1 VNVSAVQ
8 FQGEKFSEIVGAALE
23 QSGIAPQRLEVELT
37 ESIFFDDGPDITKEI
52 KALKEMGVRI
62 ALDDFGTGFSS
73 LSLLRTVPFDK
84 IKIDRSFI
92 RGIGQSRQ
100 SLAILRSVASLG
112 LDLNIVTTAEG
123 VETRE
128 QLEIVNRE
136 GCTEAQ
142 GYFFS
147 PPVPE
152 DNIRGCISTIAD
164 RMAS

>member
-1 VNVSAVQ
+1 
-8 FQGEKFSEIVGAALE
+8 
-23 QSGIAPQRLEVELT
+23 
-37 ESIFFDDGPDITKEI
+37 
-52 KALKEMGVRI
+52 KEMGVRI

-128 QLEIVNRE
+128 QLEIVNSR
-136 GCTEAQ
+136 GMHR
-142 GYFFS
+142 S
-147 PPVPE
+147 PGILLQPPGP
-152 DNIRGCISTIAD
+152 RGQHSRLHQHD
-164 RMAS
+164 R